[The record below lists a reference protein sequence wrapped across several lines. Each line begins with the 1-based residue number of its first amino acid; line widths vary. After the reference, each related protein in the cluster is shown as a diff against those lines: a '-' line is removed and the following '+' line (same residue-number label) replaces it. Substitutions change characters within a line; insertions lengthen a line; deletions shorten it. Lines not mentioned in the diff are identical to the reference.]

1 MVTNQETTQE
11 ITMLTEVDILRI
23 MAAKTQLSES
33 IIDDS
38 DFGPI
43 IDDEIFEM
51 MDDDIPVT
59 ETNGLM

>member
-1 MVTNQETTQE
+1 VTTQETTQE

-23 MAAKTQLSES
+23 MAAKTQLAES

-38 DFGPI
+38 DFDPI
-43 IDDEIFEM
+43 IDDELFEM

>member
-1 MVTNQETTQE
+1 MVTTQETTQE

-23 MAAKTQLSES
+23 MAAKTQLAES

-38 DFGPI
+38 DFDPI
-43 IDDEIFEM
+43 IDDELFEM

>member
-1 MVTNQETTQE
+1 MVTIQETTQE

-23 MAAKTQLSES
+23 MAAKTQLAES
-33 IIDDS
+33 IVDDNEYN
-38 DFGPI
+38 PI
-43 IDDEIFEM
+43 NDDEIFEM